1 MKKSIFVSSTY
12 RDLIK
17 HRDGVHKVLEDF
29 DVDIIGMENFG
40 ARNTTPLATCLS
52 EIEKSSFYIG
62 IIAMNYGSVEQ
73 TSQKSFTQL
82 EYEKAVALGID
93 IRIFLI
99 DEQNGEV
106 KTGDI
111 DFENETK
118 LRNFKTILKEK
129 HTIAFFKNE
138 TDLAQQVYD
147 LMKEITRNDVY
158 IRPPVLKADLLSFKL
173 NGQKSSIIVGIF
185 NESPVEIYTLE
196 HDGEDYYMDP
206 STDMD
211 PGMDNDLKIVRQM
224 IDENEMLVLQFIN
237 KRGYRT
243 TIEGFRYLEKS
254 NFKNLD
260 SFLSVHLQGG
270 GSLKSVIRTIKG
282 MKTNEM
288 DISDWKETIIKALEK
303 YK

>member
-82 EYEKAVALGID
+82 EYEKAVALGKD
-93 IRIFLI
+93 IRIFMI
-99 DEQNGEV
+99 HDQNGEV

-118 LRNFKTILKEK
+118 LRNFKTILKKK
-129 HTIAFFKNE
+129 HTIAFFENE

-185 NESPVEIYTLE
+185 NERPVELYTIT
-196 HDGEDYYMDP
+196 HDGEDDYLDP
-206 STDMD
+206 SIDMD
-211 PGMDNDLKIVRQM
+211 PIDSKLKIVREM
-224 IDENEMLVLQFIN
+224 IGNQEMLVLQYVN
-237 KRGYRT
+237 KRGYKT
-243 TIEGFRYLEKS
+243 TIEGFKYQEKS
-254 NFKNLD
+254 DFKNLD
-260 SFLSVHLQGG
+260 TFLSAQLQEG
-270 GSLKSVIRTIKG
+270 GSVKSIIRAIRRIGKD
-282 MKTNEM
+282 EI
-288 DISDWKETIIKALEK
+288 DLSDWKETIIDALK
-303 YK
+303 KFK